1 MSEPVKIAV
10 MGAAGRM
17 GRMLVTEVLSRQG
30 CVLSGATDMPNSPH
44 LGMDAGLLA
53 GCGEAGVLLVDDPAT
68 VIAAADAIID
78 FTAPAATVE
87 HARLAAQA
95 GAAHIIGTT
104 GMSKQDE
111 EALDLAA
118 RHVAVVYAPNFS
130 VGVTVLM
137 ELTRK
142 LAATLDDDWDIE
154 VLEMHHRHKVDAP
167 SGTALGLG
175 KAAADGRGVDHDE
188 KRQSTRDGHT
198 GPRKPGDIGYATL
211 RGGDVVGEHSVIFA
225 SEAERIELS
234 HRATGRQIF
243 SSGAVRAAV
252 WAKSQQHGL
261 YDMADVLGL
270 RD

>member
-17 GRMLVTEVLSRQG
+17 GRMLVAEVMSRQG
-30 CVLSGATDMPNSPH
+30 CVLSGATDMENSPH
-44 LGMDAGLLA
+44 LGEDAGLLA
-53 GCGEAGVLLVDDPAT
+53 GCGEAGVKLVDDPAI
-68 VIAAADAIID
+68 VIAGADAIID
-78 FTAPAATVE
+78 FTSPSATVE

-104 GMSKQDE
+104 GMTKEDE
-111 EALDLAA
+111 AALDLAA
-118 RHVAVVYAPNFS
+118 RHTSVVYAPNFS

-142 LAATLDDDWDIE
+142 LAATLDEEWDIE

-175 KAAADGRGVDHDE
+175 KAAADGRGVDHDQ

-211 RGGDVVGEHSVIFA
+211 RGGDVVGEHTVMFA
-225 SEAERIELS
+225 NDAERIELS

-243 SSGAVRAAV
+243 SNGAVRAAV
-252 WAKSQQHGL
+252 WTKSQASGL

-270 RD
+270 RS